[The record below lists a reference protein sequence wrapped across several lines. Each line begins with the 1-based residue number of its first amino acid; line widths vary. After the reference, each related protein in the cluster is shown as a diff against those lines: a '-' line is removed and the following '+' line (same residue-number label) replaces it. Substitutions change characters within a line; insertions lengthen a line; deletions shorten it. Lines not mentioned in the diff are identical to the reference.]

1 MITDTIMVNIPC
13 HFMCCSNWYLLF
25 LSEMPGIN
33 IDVSLAEALEVRGGP
48 LVEPELWAVLCQSAE
63 AIHDLFLNGV

>member
-1 MITDTIMVNIPC
+1 MVSP
-13 HFMCCSNWYLLF
+13 FF
-25 LSEMPGIN
+25 SEMPGIN

-48 LVEPELWAVLCQSAE
+48 LAEPELWAVLCQSAE

>member
-1 MITDTIMVNIPC
+1 
-13 HFMCCSNWYLLF
+13 
-25 LSEMPGIN
+25 MPGVN

-63 AIHDLFLNGV
+63 ALHDLFLNGMSPVYQKHTFIFINFLFV